1 MQAQFG
7 KVPAPP
13 SVKHPSFL
21 NQKPSSLQL
30 MAQMQKFGGGV
41 SNDYQDKG
49 KFIVVI
55 MIINTIYEN

>member
-1 MQAQFG
+1 MQAEFG

-13 SVKHPSFL
+13 SAKHPSFL

-49 KFIVVI
+49 KIHSNI
-55 MIINTIYEN
+55 